1 MCVRR
6 WSKSPDI
13 VAALFVQAV
22 VGEVHEQ
29 VLNVLWSPVV
39 LDCGK
44 PADGQSLF
52 SQDKKKHCTCHS
64 ADISAVT
71 TTFKDLTHEWMIE
84 ALGGEINIWQ
94 HLREVDATCAIIR
107 IPGHTLHTR
116 IPAQLQKSN
125 RGRIQI
131 FFSLDLWQ
139 KVDNQDDKQEGSGS
153 PAHASRWE
161 RTEEPFLPQ
170 IITSLFRHQN
180 LSAASSSINNL
191 FLLWTPTSY
200 KYSAITPGGTATFHD
215 LILQMEQ

>member
-1 MCVRR
+1 MQVWLTCGVLPLLLQIPQHCTHTPLVPIILHFRVIAAEREATHTHKLQMHSFQWLDESNQLPITALCPMCVRR

-22 VGEVHEQ
+22 IGEVHEQ

-71 TTFKDLTHEWMIE
+71 TTFKDLTLEWTIE

-94 HLREVDATCAIIR
+94 RLRGVDATCAIIR
-107 IPGHTLHTR
+107 IPGHTLRTW
-116 IPAQLQKSN
+116 IPTQ
-125 RGRIQI
+125 
-131 FFSLDLWQ
+131 
-139 KVDNQDDKQEGSGS
+139 
-153 PAHASRWE
+153 
-161 RTEEPFLPQ
+161 
-170 IITSLFRHQN
+170 
-180 LSAASSSINNL
+180 AAE
-191 FLLWTPTSY
+191 
-200 KYSAITPGGTATFHD
+200 KR
-215 LILQMEQ
+215 